1 MINLKSSAGLK
12 LLVIFGIGFFLW
24 IGTFFVGAIINER
37 LERSREVS
45 REIGEKWGG
54 SQTVTGPVIT
64 VSYLTGD
71 ETRARY
77 VHLLPDSMH
86 ITADMTPEVRRRS
99 IYSTVL
105 YSGNLRLTGSFDLA
119 TLRQV
124 NPEEDWQH
132 GQVVLNFGLTD
143 IIGLSEG
150 ISLKLNGEQQE
161 VFSGVINADILPG
174 GFHSRPESGGDHGDR
189 IDFDIEFGLQG
200 NRNLSFI
207 PTGKITEVGLTA
219 GWPNP
224 SFQGA
229 FLPRQSE
236 VTADGFTAGY
246 TILHLNRNFPQVIEG
261 GKHQL
266 HQSAFGVDLIT
277 TVDHYQKSERTV
289 KYALMFIGLTFIG
302 FFLVE
307 VMNRV
312 QLHPINYLL
321 IGLNLVL
328 FYVLLL
334 AISEHLTFNSAY
346 IIASVSLVA
355 LISIYASAVL
365 KSLKLGTMMAGVLLF
380 LYAFLFVILQ
390 LEDYALLVGSLALFV
405 LLAVI
410 MILTRHIDW
419 YTVFDKIESGE

>member
-12 LLVIFGIGFFLW
+12 LIVIFAIGFFLW

-54 SQTVTGPVIT
+54 GQTVTGPVIT

-71 ETRARY
+71 ETRVRY
-77 VHLLPDSMH
+77 VHLLPDSIR
-86 ITADMTPEVRRRS
+86 ITADMSPEIRKRS

-105 YSGNLRLTGSFDLA
+105 YSGNLRFVGSFDFA
-119 TLRQV
+119 SLRQV
-124 NPEEDWQH
+124 YPDEDWQH
-132 GQVVLNFGLTD
+132 GSVVLNFGLTD

-161 VFSGVINADILPG
+161 VFSGVINSDILPG
-174 GFHSRPESGGDHGDR
+174 GFHSRPDTDGDHGDR

-207 PTGKITEVGLTA
+207 PTGKITEVDLSA

-236 VTADGFTAGY
+236 VTA
-246 TILHLNRNFPQVIEG
+246 E
-261 GKHQL
+261 
-266 HQSAFGVDLIT
+266 DLIS

-321 IGLNLVL
+321 IGLNLIL

-355 LISIYASAVL
+355 LISVYASAVL

-380 LYAFLFVILQ
+380 LYTFLFVILQ
-390 LEDYALLVGSLALFV
+390 LEDYALLVGSLALFI

-419 YTVFDKIESGE
+419 YTVFEKKESGE

>member
-1 MINLKSSAGLK
+1 
-12 LLVIFGIGFFLW
+12 
-24 IGTFFVGAIINER
+24 
-37 LERSREVS
+37 
-45 REIGEKWGG
+45 
-54 SQTVTGPVIT
+54 
-64 VSYLTGD
+64 
-71 ETRARY
+71 
-77 VHLLPDSMH
+77 
-86 ITADMTPEVRRRS
+86 
-99 IYSTVL
+99 VL
-105 YSGNLRLTGSFDLA
+105 YSGNLRLIGSFDLA
-119 TLRQV
+119 ALRQV
-124 NPEEDWQH
+124 NPGETWQQ
-132 GQVVLNFGLTD
+132 GSIVVNFGLSD

-150 ISLKLNGEQQE
+150 IRVVFNGEEQE
-161 VFSGVINADILPG
+161 VYSGVLNSDILPG
-174 GFHSRPESGGDHGDR
+174 GFHIRPTMDVAHGDR
-189 IDFDIEFGLQG
+189 IGFDIEFGLRG

-207 PTGKITEVGLTA
+207 PTGKITEVELA
-219 GWPNP
+219 ADWPNP

-229 FLPRQSE
+229 FLPRHRE
-236 VTADGFTAGY
+236 VADGGFRASY
-246 TILHLNRNFPQVIEG
+246 TILHLNRNFPQAFEG
-261 GKHQL
+261 MRYPLQ
-266 HQSAFGVDLIT
+266 QSAFGVDLIT

-321 IGLNLVL
+321 IGLNLIL

-346 IIASVSLVA
+346 VIASVSLVL
-355 LISIYASAVL
+355 LISVYASAVL
-365 KSLKLGTMMAGVLLF
+365 KSLRLGSTMAGVLLF

-419 YTVFDKIESGE
+419 YTVFEKKEGVE